1 LIVMSASAP
10 DPLVPVARP
19 GARLVART
27 VEIDDPGPL
36 LGLVPPGV
44 APLSWVRRGEGIVGW
59 GEAARLQTSGPGRF
73 LDAERRWRRLVAG
86 AVVRDDVALRGTGP
100 VAFGSFAFAD
110 GSAATSALVVPSTV
124 LGHRDGRWWLTRTTL
139 GGGTETGGGGTTL
152 PGPLDLSPPQHPQ
165 PQPSGPAVFSDGAV
179 SSPDWESLVARA
191 VARVERG
198 ELDKVV
204 LARDLLARCE
214 RPVDQRGLL
223 RSLAEAY
230 PSTWTF
236 SVDGLVGATP
246 EMLVRTQVRLVAS
259 RVLAG
264 TIRRSGDDAHD
275 LALAASLAR
284 SSKDLVEHE
293 YAVRSVVEALTPFC
307 AGTNVP
313 ESPFVLHLAN
323 VMHLA
328 TDVTG
333 VLRDDVSSLRLA
345 AALHPSA
352 AVCGTPTSAAAA
364 LIDEV
369 EGMDRGR
376 YAGPVGWLDASGDG
390 EWGIALRC
398 GQVGGDPHELRLF
411 AGCGIVAGSDPAAEL
426 AESTAKFVPMRDAL
440 GG

>member
-1 LIVMSASAP
+1 MSAPAL
-10 DPLVPVARP
+10 DPRATAVRP
-19 GARLVART
+19 AARLVART
-27 VEIDDPGPL
+27 VEVDDPGPL
-36 LGLVPPGV
+36 LGLLPPGV

-59 GEAARLQTSGPGRF
+59 GEAARLRTTGPDRF
-73 LDAERRWRRLVAG
+73 LDAERGLAQIMAG
-86 AVVRDDVALRGTGP
+86 AVVRDDVRLRGTGP

-110 GSAATSALVVPSTV
+110 DSPTPSSIVVPATV
-124 LGHRDGRWWLTRTTL
+124 VGHREGRWWLTRTTL
-139 GGGTETGGGGTTL
+139 GEVDAPVGATI
-152 PGPLDLSPPQHPQ
+152 PGPVAEAPPQHDAP
-165 PQPSGPAVFSDGAV
+165 PSSGQVTFADGAV

-204 LARDLLARCE
+204 LARDLLARTE
-214 RPVDQRGLL
+214 RPVDPRGLL
-223 RSLAEAY
+223 RRLAEAY

-264 TIRRSGDDAHD
+264 TIRRSGDDNHD

-284 SSKDLVEHE
+284 SSKDLGEHE

-352 AVCGTPTSAAAA
+352 AVCGTPTAAAAA
-364 LIDEV
+364 LIGEV

-398 GQVGGDPHELRLF
+398 GQIGPDPHEIRLF

-426 AESTAKFVPMRDAL
+426 AESSAKLVPMRDAL